1 MIIKQDEFNLFCTE
15 FQFNFSTDQIIASG
29 NVIIKKFGVKHLES
43 DILIIDV
50 KNETFRSGT
59 KGKLS
64 EITLDIS
71 E

>member
-1 MIIKQDEFNLFCTE
+1 MIIKQDEFNLFCKE

-29 NVIIKKFGVKHLES
+29 NVIIKKFGIKHLES

-59 KGKLS
+59 KGKPS